1 MSKLYKV
8 GNLID
13 DNLKGITPKYVEE
26 SSVIVLNQKCIRNNS
41 IDYSL
46 AQFHSSEKPVNESKK
61 LRIGDI
67 LINST
72 GQGTAGRCAFVKSLP
87 PNVSVITDSHILIL
101 RVSDFYLAGC
111 LEYSL
116 FHMEKTL
123 QTFMSGST
131 GQGEFDKEIL
141 FNIVLPLPDNC
152 VNAYKILDL
161 IDRKI
166 ENNQK
171 IINLL
176 TEYVQSTYRSWFI
189 EYNFPENLNI
199 NYAKVYEE
207 RIGNFIPLGWQ
218 VGEAKEI
225 FEFNPRLS
233 IKKAQEAL
241 SLDMEAIPI
250 KGFMTKKPLMKAYN
264 GGVKFQLNDVV
275 IARITPCLENGKT
288 ALITRLEKDQIGFG
302 STEFIVIRGRN
313 LAIPYFAA
321 CFSRSE
327 IFRNYAITNLVGT
340 SGRKRVDHKV
350 LENFI
355 TPIPP
360 NDLIMSFEKLVKPF
374 FSQITNFTIEN
385 ENLISLRSWLLPLL
399 MSDQISIQDTKRKID
414 KIFEQSE

>member
-8 GNLID
+8 GKLID
-13 DNLKGITPKYVEE
+13 DTLKGITPKYVED
-26 SSVIVLNQKCIRNNS
+26 SSIIVLNQKCIRNNT
-41 IDYSL
+41 IDYSF
-46 AQFHSSEKPVNESKK
+46 AQFHSSDRQVNESKK

-72 GQGTAGRCAFVKSLP
+72 GQGTAGRCAFVKYLP

-101 RVSDFYLAGC
+101 RVSDFYQAGC

-116 FHMEKTL
+116 YHMEKTL

-152 VNAYKILDL
+152 INAYKVLDL

-166 ENNQK
+166 ENNNK

-176 TEYVQSTYRSWFI
+176 TEYVQSTYKLWFD
-189 EYNFPENLNI
+189 EYNFPLSLNI
-199 NYAKVYEE
+199 NCAKAYEE
-207 RIGNFIPLGWQ
+207 RLGKFIPSDWK
-218 VGEAKEI
+218 VGQAKEI

-233 IKKAQEAL
+233 IKKAQDAL
-241 SLDMEAIPI
+241 SLEMEAIPV
-250 KGFMTKKPLMKAYN
+250 KGFMAKKPLIKAYN

-302 STEFIVIRGRN
+302 STEFIVLRGRN
-313 LAIPYFAA
+313 FAIPYFAA
-321 CFSRSE
+321 CFARSE

-350 LENFI
+350 LENFVM
-355 TPIPP
+355 PLPSD
-360 NDLIMSFEKLVKPF
+360 DLILNFEKLVKPF
-374 FSQITNFTIEN
+374 FFQMNNFSIEN
-385 ENLISLRSWLLPLL
+385 EKLISLRSWLLPLL
-399 MSDQISIQDTKRKID
+399 MSDQISIRDAEKHVKKAFQ
-414 KIFEQSE
+414 